1 MSEEEL
7 QKVIKAANL
16 SDLIASLPKGLDTM
30 VGEHGGKLSGGQRQ
44 RISIARALIRDPKV
58 IVLDEA
64 TSALDSISEKLIQQA
79 LMEIRK
85 QKSCLKHM
93 FGYGMINIS

>member
-1 MSEEEL
+1 MPRRMIETNITEEDIKLEGSAGRILSVETDSE
-7 QKVIKAANL
+7 
-16 SDLIASLPKGLDTM
+16 
-30 VGEHGGKLSGGQRQ
+30 
-44 RISIARALIRDPKV
+44 
-58 IVLDEA
+58 
-64 TSALDSISEKLIQQA
+64 